1 MEGPAVLLPR
11 QQVTLARGAKDK
23 EHAMSSKLNTAIAVA
38 GIDIGKN
45 SFHVIGLDKRGAIV
59 LRQKWSRGQVE
70 ARLANTPPCLIGME
84 ACVGAHHLSRKLQA
98 LGHDARLMPAKYVRP
113 YSKGQKNDFRDA
125 EAIAEA
131 VQRPTMRFVATKTGD
146 QLDLQALHRVRER
159 LVGQRTGIINQI
171 RAFLLERGVAV
182 RQGLRFLRIEL
193 PGILAKRTDVLSP
206 RMLHLIE
213 GLADDWHRLDERIEA
228 LSSEIGALA
237 CGDPAC
243 DRLMTVPGIGPIIS
257 SATVAAIGNGAAFSK
272 GRDFGAWLGLVPK
285 QISTGD
291 RTILGKISRRGN
303 RYLRSLFVQA
313 AWVVLVRVGP
323 KHWDRYGLKSWIEA
337 AKKRLHHNVLAIAL
351 ANKLARIAWAVLNK
365 ERKFECIRTNK
376 MSPRAA

>member
-1 MEGPAVLLPR
+1 
-11 QQVTLARGAKDK
+11 
-23 EHAMSSKLNTAIAVA
+23 MSEKLNSVIAVI

-45 SFHVIGLDKRGAIV
+45 SFHLIGQNKRGAIV

-70 ARLANTPPCLIGME
+70 ARLANMQPCLIGME

-131 VQRPTMRFVATKTGD
+131 VQRPTMRFVATKTVD

-159 LVGQRTGIINQI
+159 LVGQRTAIINQI

-182 RQGLRFLRIEL
+182 RQGLHFLRAEL

-206 RMLHLIE
+206 RMLHTVE
-213 GLADDWHRLDERIEA
+213 GLLDDWRRLDARIEA
-228 LSSEIGALA
+228 LSNEIGAVA
-237 CGDPAC
+237 CKDPGC
-243 DRLMTVPGIGPIIS
+243 DRLMSVPGIGPIIA
-257 SATVAAIGNGAAFSK
+257 SAMVAAIGTGDAFAK

-291 RTILGKISRRGN
+291 RTILGSISRRGN
-303 RYLRSLFVQA
+303 RYLRALFVQA
-313 AWVVLVRVGP
+313 AWGVLARIGP
-323 KHWDRYGLKSWIEA
+323 KGWERYGLKSWIEA
-337 AKKRLHHNVLAIAL
+337 AQERLHRNVLAIAL

-365 ERKFECIRTNK
+365 GRAFECVKTHA
-376 MSPRAA
+376 SSSQPA